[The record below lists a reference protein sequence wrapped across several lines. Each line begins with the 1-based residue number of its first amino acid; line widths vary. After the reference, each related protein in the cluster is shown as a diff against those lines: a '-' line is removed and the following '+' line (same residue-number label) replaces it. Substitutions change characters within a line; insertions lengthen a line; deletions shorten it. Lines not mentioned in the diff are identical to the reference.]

1 MLDTK
6 RLPRQERLTPQGSLV
21 TQHQG
26 NRQIIRLT
34 SRGVNSRSPAP
45 PTRRRNYGGW
55 RLSLFV
61 PIAAIIVAAG
71 AGISALW
78 LLQRLPWQ
86 NCQNLAPMASDSERF
101 YCAQLAAQ
109 SGREEDLIAAI
120 ALVES
125 WDSDRPLYWEARKF
139 LDGWS
144 EQFWQQAEEQIDEGN
159 LPEALRLAGLVS
171 PRSSYHSRTRSAIA
185 AWEKEWAKGEE
196 LTREF
201 DRALKSGNWQQS
213 LAIARRFSNFESK
226 YWREE
231 RADALMLR
239 LARGEKIGGIVN
251 EEEEDFLIPPFS
263 LNSPRIFPS
272 Q

>member
-1 MLDTK
+1 MT
-6 RLPRQERLTPQGSLV
+6 E
-21 TQHQG
+21 HQG
-26 NRQIIRLT
+26 KRQIIRLT
-34 SRGVNSRSPAP
+34 SRGSDSRSPTP

-71 AGISALW
+71 AGISGLW

-125 WDSDRPLYWEARKF
+125 WDSDRSLYWEARKF
-139 LDGWS
+139 LDSWS
-144 EQFWQQAEEQIDEGN
+144 EQFWQQAEAQIDKGN
-159 LPEALRLAGLVS
+159 LPEAMRLAGLVS
-171 PRSSYHSRTRSAIA
+171 PRSVHHSRARSAIA
-185 AWEKEWAKGEE
+185 AWEAEWEKGQE

-201 DRALKSGNWQQS
+201 DLAFRSGNGQQA
-213 LAIARRFSNFESK
+213 LAIARQLSTFESN
-226 YWREE
+226 YWRQE

-239 LARGEKIGGIVN
+239 LARGEQIDSIAN
-251 EEEEDFLIPPFS
+251 EDDVFIPPFS
-263 LNSPRIFPS
+263 LNPPTLSP
-272 Q
+272 

>member
-6 RLPRQERLTPQGSLV
+6 RLPRQKRLTPQESLV

-34 SRGVNSRSPAP
+34 SRRVNSRSPTP
-45 PTRRRNYGGW
+45 PKRSNYGGW

-61 PIAAIIVAAG
+61 PIAAIIVVAG

-109 SGREEDLIAAI
+109 SGREDDLIAAI

-125 WDSDRPLYWEARKF
+125 WDSDRPLYWEVQKF

-144 EQFWQQAEEQIDEGN
+144 DQFWQQAEEQIHLGN
-159 LPEALRLAGLVS
+159 LSEALRLASLVS
-171 PRSSYHSRTRSAIA
+171 PRSSYHARARSAIA
-185 AWEKEWAKGEE
+185 AWEEEWAKGEE
-196 LTREF
+196 LTHEF
-201 DRALKSGNWQQS
+201 DLALKSGNWQQS
-213 LAIARRFSNFESK
+213 LAIARRFSTFESK

-251 EEEEDFLIPPFS
+251 EEEEFLIPPFS
-263 LNSPRIFPS
+263 LNSPTVFPS